1 MFRVLTCLTEQHDWR
16 LVTLAGIICFLT
28 SLVAVSLFR
37 RATATRGRTRT
48 AWIVTAGVAAGS
60 GIWATHFIA
69 MLAYEPGIPLHF
81 NLGLTFFSLAAS
93 IAVISV
99 GLTVGVHGRPAWRA
113 SATGGTI
120 GLGVA
125 LMHYSGM
132 QAVEV
137 PGHADWS
144 IGFVLV
150 SILAAVAFSAA
161 AIAVASAWHGARATL
176 AAAILLTLGIVAHH
190 FTAMGAVVFAPDP
203 TVAVTGVTLPAAI
216 LAVTIAGV
224 TMLVLGIAFALAVV
238 DRLLAERN
246 SLLDSA
252 LENITQGITVF
263 DASGRLLL
271 INDQYRDMYGLS
283 ADTAIPGIA
292 MRDVLAQR
300 LAAGTFSGDP
310 DQYAARFIGGEW
322 KAARES
328 KLADGRII
336 LVEIKPRPGGGWVAT
351 HKDITELRWRES
363 SFRLMFE
370 SNPIPMW
377 VNDRESLCFLDVN
390 AAAIEHYG
398 YSREQF
404 LAMTVLDIRA
414 SEDWAELRAAVAERD
429 NAAGR
434 ARRHIRADG
443 AKIEVSVYTRSLA
456 FSGRDAV
463 LVAAIDVTAR
473 KMVEDEIRRT
483 REFLHTVIDSVP
495 AVIAVK
501 DVLADHNYV
510 LVNRKCEEFFGRPRG
525 EIVGRNVYDL
535 FDKDT
540 ADLLDARDRELERC
554 GEQQSFEE
562 RPAHHSQNGIEFI
575 ATRRTVINGDDGK
588 PRYLLSIIDNVTER
602 RRAEEELRRTRAFL
616 DTIIENVPAT
626 IIVREAKGDRR
637 YVLINRACE
646 KFLGTTRDK
655 VIGRTVREVLPPSA
669 AEIIEKRDQELLERG
684 HAIYDLEN
692 LLKTPDKGDR
702 YMTAQRLIVRDDKN
716 EPMYLLTVID
726 DVTERRLA
734 QDRLI
739 ETNELMQAVIN
750 ASPVAISGSVP
761 AGDIFIWNRAA
772 ESLFGYTAEEAVGR
786 RVVDL
791 IVPEDD
797 LVSFEEGRS
806 KAFSGECLRNVIEK
820 RRRKDGSIIDAQ
832 LASAPVFAEDGS
844 VRAVVVAIEDITNR
858 KMLEDQL
865 RQSQKMEAIGQL
877 TGGLSHDF
885 NNLLA
890 IIIGNLDLL
899 RDQVGWNPD
908 AAEAV
913 EEALGASLR
922 GADLNRRLLAF
933 ARRQP
938 LQPKNVD
945 LNELVAGLTKLL
957 ERTLGEHIEI
967 SLSLAGGLWPLI
979 VDPAQLESAL
989 TNLVVNARDA
999 MPRGGRLTIGTRNIS
1014 IDRDYAEIHSDVVPG
1029 NYVVLEVSDTG
1040 TGMPPDV
1047 VARVFEPFFTT
1058 KDKDKGTGL
1067 GLSMVFGFVK
1077 QSGGHVQIYSEVG
1090 IGTTIRLYLSRA
1102 ASAGVEAKPLAA
1114 AALPRGHETVLAV
1127 EDNPGLRR
1135 ILIRQLEDL
1144 GYQVLEAEN
1153 AQSALEIL
1161 KREPRID
1168 LLFTDIVLPGGVN
1181 GSELARM
1188 AEAMRSDLKVLFT
1201 SGFPEAAFGPSGAL
1215 PAGAM
1220 LLGKP
1225 YRKEELAQR
1234 LRESLAA

>member
-1 MFRVLTCLTEQHDWR
+1 MYSAFTCLTEQHDWR
-16 LVTLAGIICFLT
+16 LVILAGLVCFLT
-28 SLVAVSLFR
+28 SLVAISLSR
-37 RATATRGRTRT
+37 RAGATRARARA
-48 AWIVTAGVAAGS
+48 AWIATAGVAAGS

-69 MLAYEPGIPLHF
+69 MLAYEPGIPVHYS
-81 NLGLTFFSLAAS
+81 LGLTIFSLVLS
-93 IAVISV
+93 IAVTGAGIA
-99 GLTVGVHGRPAWRA
+99 VGVYGAPAWRA
-113 SATGGTI
+113 PAGGATI

-132 QAVEV
+132 QAVAV
-137 PGHADWS
+137 PGHATWS
-144 IGFVLV
+144 IDLVLL
-150 SILAAVAFSAA
+150 SILVGAALSMAA
-161 AIAVASAWHGARATL
+161 MAIANARRGAGATVL
-176 AAAILLTLGIVAHH
+176 AAILLMLGIIAHH
-190 FTAMGAVVFAPDP
+190 FTAMSAVAFVSDP
-203 TVAVTGVTLPAAI
+203 AVAVTGSELPAAI
-216 LAVTIAGV
+216 LAVTVAGV
-224 TMLVLGIAFALAVV
+224 TMMVLGIAFALAIV

-252 LENITQGITVF
+252 LENVTQGVTVF

-271 INDQYRDMYGLS
+271 INDQYRRMYGLS
-283 ADTAIPGIA
+283 ADAAIPGVT

-300 LAAGTFSGDP
+300 LAAGTFNGDP
-310 DQYAARFIGGEW
+310 DQYAAKFIGGEW
-322 KAARES
+322 KAAREAR
-328 KLADGRII
+328 LPDGRII
-336 LVEIKPRPGGGWVAT
+336 LVNIQPRPAGGWVAT
-351 HKDITELRWRES
+351 HRDITELRQRES

-377 VNDRESLCFLDVN
+377 VNDRETLRFLDVN

-404 LAMTVLDIRA
+404 LAMTVLDIRTP
-414 SEDWAELRAAVAERD
+414 EDWAELRAAIAERD

-434 ARRHIRADG
+434 VRRHTKADG
-443 AKIEVSVYTRSLA
+443 TKIEVSVYTRSLA

-473 KMVEDEIRRT
+473 KMVEDELRRT
-483 REFLHTVIDSVP
+483 REFLHTVIDNVP

-501 DVLADHNYV
+501 DVQADHNYV
-510 LVNRKCEEFFGRPRG
+510 LVNRKCEEFFGRRRD
-525 EIVGRNVYDL
+525 EIVGRNAQDL

-540 ADLLDARDRELERC
+540 ADILDARDRELERC
-554 GEQQSFEE
+554 GEQKSYDE
-562 RPAHHSQNGIEFI
+562 RPVHDSENGIEFI
-575 ATRRTVINGDDGK
+575 STKRTVIHGDDGK

-616 DTIIENVPAT
+616 DTVIENVPAT
-626 IIVREAKGDRR
+626 IIVREAGGDRR

-646 KFLGTTRDK
+646 EFLGIARDK
-655 VIGRTVREVLPPSA
+655 VIGKTVREVLPPSA
-669 AEIIEKRDQELLERG
+669 AEIVERRDEELLERG
-684 HAIYDLEN
+684 HAIYDLEY
-692 LLKTPDKGDR
+692 LLKRPDKSDR
-702 YMTAQRLIVRDDKN
+702 YMTAQRLIVRDDKS

-734 QDRLI
+734 QDKLI
-739 ETNELMQAVIN
+739 ETSELMRAVID

-761 AGDIFIWNRAA
+761 SGDIFIWNRAA

-786 RVVDL
+786 RVIDL
-791 IVPEDD
+791 IVPDD
-797 LVSFEEGRS
+797 NLVAFEEGRS
-806 KAFSGECLRNVIEK
+806 KAFSGECLRNVIE
-820 RRRKDGSIIDAQ
+820 RRKRKDGSVIDVQ
-832 LASAPVFAEDGS
+832 LATAPVLSEDGS
-844 VRAVVVAIEDITNR
+844 VRAIVVAIEDITNR

-899 RDQVGWNPD
+899 RDQVGSDPD
-908 AAEAV
+908 AMEAV
-913 EEALGASLR
+913 DEALGASLR

-945 LNELVAGLTKLL
+945 LNELAAGLTKLL

-967 SLSLAGGLWPLI
+967 KLSLAGGLWPLV

-1014 IDRDYAEIHSDVVPG
+1014 IDRDYADIHSEVVPG
-1029 NYVVLEVSDTG
+1029 DYVVLEVSDTG

-1077 QSGGHVQIYSEVG
+1077 QSGGHVQVYSEVG
-1090 IGTTIRLYLSRA
+1090 IGTTLRLYLSRA
-1102 ASAGVEAKPLAA
+1102 ASVGAEAKPAA
-1114 AALPRGHETVLAV
+1114 AVALPRGHETVLAV

-1135 ILIRQLEDL
+1135 ILIKQLEDL

-1153 AQSALEIL
+1153 AQSAMEIL

-1225 YRKEELAQR
+1225 YRKDELAQR

>member
-1 MFRVLTCLTEQHDWR
+1 MNALPNRRVL
-16 LVTLAGIICFLT
+16 LVDDMPAIHEDFRKILANSTAKSDLDEDE
-28 SLVAVSLFR
+28 AVLFGSPA
-37 RATATRGRTRT
+37 RAAPVRFETD
-48 AWIVTAGVAAGS
+48 S
-60 GIWATHFIA
+60 
-69 MLAYEPGIPLHF
+69 AYQGAE
-81 NLGLTFFSLAAS
+81 
-93 IAVISV
+93 AVDKV
-99 GLTVGVHGRPAWRA
+99 RA
-113 SATGGTI
+113 SLLAKLPYAMAFVDIRMPPGLDGVETI
-120 GLGVA
+120 ECLWQEDPA
-125 LMHYSGM
+125 LQIVLCTAYSDYSWADILTRLDARDRLLILKKPFD
-132 QAVEV
+132 AVEV
-137 PGHADWS
+137 YQ
-144 IGFVLV
+144 
-150 SILAAVAFSAA
+150 LASTLTMKWEMTRQAA
-161 AIAVASAWHGARATL
+161 LKMSGL
-176 AAAILLTLGIVAHH
+176 EQ
-190 FTAMGAVVFAPDP
+190 
-203 TVAVTGVTLPAAI
+203 
-216 LAVTIAGV
+216 
-224 TMLVLGIAFALAVV
+224 
-238 DRLLAERN
+238 LLAERN

-252 LENITQGITVF
+252 LENVAQGVTVF

-271 INDQYRDMYGLS
+271 INDQYRKMYGLS
-283 ADTAIPGIA
+283 ADAAIPGIT

-300 LAAGTFSGDP
+300 LAAGTFNSDP
-310 DQYAARFIGGEW
+310 DQYVAKFLGGEW
-322 KAARES
+322 KAAREA

-336 LVEIKPRPGGGWVAT
+336 LVDIKPKPGGGWVTT
-351 HKDITELRWRES
+351 HKDITELRQRES

-377 VNDRESLCFLDVN
+377 VNDRDNLYFLDVN
-390 AAAIEHYG
+390 AAAIAHYG

-414 SEDWAELRAAVAERD
+414 PEDWAELRAAVAERD
-429 NAAGR
+429 NAVGR
-434 ARRHIRADG
+434 IRQHIKADG
-443 AKIEVSVYTRSLA
+443 TKIEVSVYTRSLA

-473 KMVEDEIRRT
+473 KLVEDELRRT
-483 REFLHTVIDSVP
+483 REFLHTVIDNVP

-501 DVLADHNYV
+501 DVLADRAYV
-510 LVNRKCEEFFGRPRG
+510 LVNRKGEEFFGRPRG
-525 EIVGRNVYDL
+525 EIIGKNAHDL
-535 FDKDT
+535 FDKET
-540 ADLLDARDRELERC
+540 ADILDARDRELEAR
-554 GEQQSFEE
+554 GEQETYDEQPIHDSE
-562 RPAHHSQNGIEFI
+562 SGIEFI
-575 ATRRTVINGDDGK
+575 STRRTVIHDDDGK
-588 PRYLLSIIDNVTER
+588 PRYLLSIIDNVTVR
-602 RRAEEELRRTRAFL
+602 KRAEEELRRTRVFL

-646 KFLGTTRDK
+646 KFLGATRDK
-655 VIGRTVREVLPPSA
+655 VIGKTVREVLPPSA
-669 AEIIEKRDQELLERG
+669 ADIIEKRDDELLERG
-684 HAIYDLEN
+684 SAIYDLEN
-692 LLKTPDKGDR
+692 VLKTPDQGNR
-702 YMTAQRLIVRDDKN
+702 YMTAHRLIVRDEKN

-734 QDRLI
+734 QDKLI

-761 AGDIFIWNRAA
+761 SGDVFIWNRAA
-772 ESLFGYTAEEAVGR
+772 ESLFGYTAEEAIGR
-786 RVVDL
+786 RVIDL
-791 IVPEDD
+791 IVPDD
-797 LVSFEEGRS
+797 DVISFSEGRS
-806 KAFSGECLRNVIEK
+806 KAFSGEMLRNVVEK
-820 RRRKDGSIIDAQ
+820 RKRKDGSIIDVQ
-832 LASAPVFAEDGS
+832 LASAPVFAKDGS

-858 KMLEDQL
+858 KMLEEQL

-967 SLSLAGGLWPLI
+967 ILSPADGLWPLV

-999 MPRGGRLTIGTRNIS
+999 MPRGGRLTIGTRNVS
-1014 IDRDYAEIHSDVVPG
+1014 IDRDYADTHSDVVPG
-1029 NYVVLEVSDTG
+1029 DYVVLEVSDTG
-1040 TGMPPDV
+1040 TGMPPEV

-1077 QSGGHVQIYSEVG
+1077 QSGGHVQVYSEVG
-1090 IGTTIRLYLSRA
+1090 IGTTLRLYLSRA
-1102 ASAGVEAKPLAA
+1102 ASAGVEAKPAA
-1114 AALPRGHETVLAV
+1114 AVALPRGHETVLAV

-1135 ILIRQLEDL
+1135 ILIKQLEDL
-1144 GYQVLEAEN
+1144 GYRVLEAEN
-1153 AQSALEIL
+1153 AQSAIEIL

-1181 GSELARM
+1181 GSELAHM